1 MVSFDVKSLFTRVPV
16 QEALHVIEERLAE
29 DETLDERTQT
39 SPTTIRRLTELCMS
53 STYFEFEENL
63 YEQVDGAPI
72 GSPLSPVLADLYM
85 ESFETMAIVEKA
97 DQPPSLWL
105 RYVDDT
111 FVIWPHGRDRLN
123 DFLSHLNSLAP
134 SIQFTMEIEEG
145 GKLPFLDVL
154 VQRGCDGLTTSVYRK
169 PTHTDRHLDFRS
181 NHHPRIKAGIVK
193 CLAHRARTVC
203 HPNQV
208 KPELSHLQRVFTRN
222 HYPAHLTRGCLTRK
236 KSNTTIDETSNS
248 DTEVTPKILCLPYV
262 RGLSESIEKSCANL
276 NIKSVFTAK
285 RTLRSLLT
293 RVKSRPDKERAK
305 GVVYK
310 IDCSCGS
317 TYVGETGDGPF
328 QQWHCRSHEQ
338 YTPRHQMGQC

>member
-1 MVSFDVKSLFTRVPV
+1 M
-16 QEALHVIEERLAE
+16 
-29 DETLDERTQT
+29 
-39 SPTTIRRLTELCMS
+39 
-53 STYFEFEENL
+53 
-63 YEQVDGAPI
+63 

-85 ESFETMAIVEKA
+85 ESFETMAIEKA
-97 DQPPSLWL
+97 VQPPSLWL

-111 FVIWPHGRDRLN
+111 FVIWPHGRDTLN

-169 PTHTDRHLDFRS
+169 PTHTDHYLDFRS

-193 CLAHRARTVC
+193 YLAHRARTVC

-208 KPELSHLQRVFTRN
+208 KRVFTRN

-236 KSNTTIDETSNS
+236 KTNTTIDETSNS
-248 DTEVTPKILCLPYV
+248 DTEVTPKILCLPYD
-262 RGLSESIEKSCANL
+262 L

-293 RVKSRPDKERAK
+293 RVKSRPDKERVK

-317 TYVGETGDGPF
+317 TYVGETGRTLDARVKEHKRAVRMDHANNGIAVHTNSTLHDIR
-328 QQWHCRSHEQ
+328 WDSAEVLEQ
-338 YTPRHQMGQC
+338 ESNWWKRRYKEALQIRAAKETMNLDAGIQLNPIWSTLNT